1 MGRNILILA
10 DGTGNEG
17 GLLPDESRTNV
28 YKLFRAVRVDPNSGI
43 KPSEQLSFY
52 VRGIGTPSPGH
63 TSWMQRRRERIQQ
76 IVGMGLT
83 QKITDCLVAIISAW
97 RPGDRI
103 YLFGFSRGAYTVRCL
118 AHVLELLGIPTTE
131 DDGNPIS
138 FEPKALHSLA
148 RKAVGILYKW
158 GLPAKNVPRRDS
170 EAEIFRY
177 KHSCKVGAEIGA
189 TPYFIGVWDTVA
201 AIGWTHLLKIKYD
214 LHYPKDVRFARHA
227 MAIDE
232 YRKDFVRVQWG
243 GSGTIPDPRP
253 GEPFPFEQVWFA
265 GNHADIGGSYP
276 ENESRL
282 SDIPST
288 LDDAGE
294 AKHQRELRAMN
305 NGSNRLPIIEAQIK
319 IEHDAHLSAVRT
331 SIEHAIKAG
340 ALLEEAKGLLK
351 HGQWLPWLS
360 DHCGLSDRTAQRYM
374 RLARNA
380 KSATMADLGIAAADR
395 LLGLLAEWDNDE
407 QHDAHVRNW
416 LVDRFING
424 PWHDADQQE
433 KERGDDTGDDKDA
446 ELFASLRDKAEPNVL
461 SDEDTHPL
469 SCGGDVAA
477 LAYFAREAAHDA
489 RRVIARAKKEERK
502 AAADARGDTGDDTG
516 DKAAAQKP
524 KPEQPKPEQPKPK
537 PVPGLPCTT
546 PRTIGQL
553 RRYITDAIQQGAKG
567 DNQLFVKIGNEDDL
581 RAATVYFFN
590 EEPGKPP
597 VMIIWVTPSSLQTTK
612 TLRELFF
619 EAEPDGLNLLV
630 KELRAV
636 TDLSTIEADDRAT
649 AIENLESVITKARAC
664 LDALETN
671 DKEHL
676 DAADEQEEIERKRR
690 VGNTN

>member
-28 YKLFRAVRVDPNSGI
+28 YKLFRAVRVDPDSGI

-131 DDGNPIS
+131 DDGKPIS

-189 TPYFIGVWDTVA
+189 TPYFIGLWDTVA

-282 SDIPST
+282 SDIP
-288 LDDAGE
+288 LKWMADFVELELPPEGRVQVNRERLNCFPEIDGMMHDECMVGIAGS
-294 AKHQRELRAMN
+294 ELRWPHGEREVPMEATLHPTVYE
-305 NGSNRLPIIEAQIK
+305 RLKMP
-319 IEHDAHLSAVRT
+319 S
-331 SIEHAIKAG
+331 
-340 ALLEEAKGLLK
+340 
-351 HGQWLPWLS
+351 
-360 DHCGLSDRTAQRYM
+360 
-374 RLARNA
+374 
-380 KSATMADLGIAAADR
+380 
-395 LLGLLAEWDNDE
+395 
-407 QHDAHVRNW
+407 VRNF
-416 LVDRFING
+416 VGYGKYR
-424 PWHDADQQE
+424 P
-433 KERGDDTGDDKDA
+433 
-446 ELFASLRDKAEPNVL
+446 ASLRNHAKAK
-461 SDEDTHPL
+461 
-469 SCGGDVAA
+469 
-477 LAYFAREAAHDA
+477 AYFSD
-489 RRVIARAKKEERK
+489 V
-502 AAADARGDTGDDTG
+502 TTS
-516 DKAAAQKP
+516 
-524 KPEQPKPEQPKPK
+524 
-537 PVPGLPCTT
+537 PV
-546 PRTIGQL
+546 
-553 RRYITDAIQQGAKG
+553 
-567 DNQLFVKIGNEDDL
+567 
-581 RAATVYFFN
+581 
-590 EEPGKPP
+590 
-597 VMIIWVTPSSLQTTK
+597 
-612 TLRELFF
+612 
-619 EAEPDGLNLLV
+619 
-630 KELRAV
+630 
-636 TDLSTIEADDRAT
+636 
-649 AIENLESVITKARAC
+649 
-664 LDALETN
+664 
-671 DKEHL
+671 
-676 DAADEQEEIERKRR
+676 
-690 VGNTN
+690 